1 MPDRYNSLYK
11 ALFDPGGGQSDILS
25 QMELVC
31 PQEYK
36 KYYGKRG
43 GALMMQYDRI
53 TLGYQAMELNFV
65 RDVFKKVRH
74 LEEV

>member
-1 MPDRYNSLYK
+1 
-11 ALFDPGGGQSDILS
+11 
-25 QMELVC
+25 
-31 PQEYK
+31 
-36 KYYGKRG
+36 
-43 GALMMQYDRI
+43 MMQYDRI